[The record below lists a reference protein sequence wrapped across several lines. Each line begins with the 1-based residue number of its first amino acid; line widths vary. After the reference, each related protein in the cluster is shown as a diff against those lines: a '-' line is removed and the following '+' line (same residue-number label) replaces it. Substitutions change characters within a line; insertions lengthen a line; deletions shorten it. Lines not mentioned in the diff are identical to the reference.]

1 MNREINQLIPCNA
14 ELYALYK
21 DKATGEIFKHKVL
34 AFALCDDGC
43 VYPQVFDRDLG
54 IDVVSACDNANG
66 FELGK
71 DSVERI
77 ADALEAING
86 DLSDISTF
94 LEGIDQNLDGCIAQ
108 NGRNKFLCVTG
119 NIQYN

>member
-1 MNREINQLIPCNA
+1 MNKEIKQLIPCNA
-14 ELYALYK
+14 ELYALYE
-21 DKATGEIFKHKVL
+21 DKTTGEIFKHKVL

-54 IDVVSACDNANG
+54 IDFSACDNANG

-71 DSVERI
+71 DSAERI
-77 ADALEAING
+77 VDALEAISGN
-86 DLSDISTF
+86 LSEISVT
-94 LEGIDQNLDGCIAQ
+94 LDNIDQNLDGCIAQ

-119 NIQYN
+119 NMQYN